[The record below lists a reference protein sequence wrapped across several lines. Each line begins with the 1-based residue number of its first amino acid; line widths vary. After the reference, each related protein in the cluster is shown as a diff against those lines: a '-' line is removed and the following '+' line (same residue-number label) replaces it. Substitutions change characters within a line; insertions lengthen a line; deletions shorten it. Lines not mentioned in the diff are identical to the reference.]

1 MTPLLRAALATG
13 ALALGL
19 MSASCKRTEDR
30 CSYCGMKVKPD
41 SAWRVVD
48 KTNQRSFDTPRCAFG
63 AKLEGKEK
71 VGALEL
77 VDYYDREARPSV
89 DLVYVAGSDVIGP
102 MGPDLVPVKPAMV
115 DKFTKDH
122 GKKAVYR
129 EAEITPAVLKSLLE

>member
-1 MTPLLRAALATG
+1 MSPLVRAMVVVG
-13 ALALGL
+13 AVALGSL
-19 MSASCKRTEDR
+19 GVSCKRTEDR

-48 KTNQRSFDTPRCAFG
+48 RTNQRSFDTPRCAFG

-77 VDYYDREARPSV
+77 VDYYDREPRPSA

-129 EAEITPAVLKSLLE
+129 EAEITPQVLKSLLE